1 MKSIKL
7 AAVALALFGSA
18 LSAQAQVYVGGDL
31 NTTSVDGW
39 SDATSFGVYA
49 GYDFNSNVAAE
60 VAYRKLGTFDYD
72 AGNESIK
79 LNMTQVSA
87 VVSLPLNDQFKVFGR
102 VGYGF
107 LNVSGAS
114 SYNVDNGLIYGAGAQ
129 FNVTKNVGIRGEF
142 TRIASDANQITVG
155 VNYKF

>member
-18 LSAQAQVYVGGDL
+18 LSAHAQAYVGGDL

-49 GYDFNSNVAAE
+49 GYEFNSNLAAE
-60 VAYRKLGTFDYD
+60 VAYRKLGTFDS
-72 AGNESIK
+72 GVNSIK
-79 LNMTQVSA
+79 LNMSQVSA
-87 VVSLPLNDQFKVFGR
+87 VASLPLNDQFKVFGR
-102 VGYGF
+102 LGYGF
-107 LNVSGAS
+107 LNVSGYN
-114 SYNVDNGLIYGAGAQ
+114 SYNVDNGVIYGAGAQ
-129 FNVTKNVGIRGEF
+129 FNVTKSVGIRGEF
-142 TRIASDANQITVG
+142 TRIASDATQVTLG

>member
-18 LSAQAQVYVGGDL
+18 LSAHAQAYVGGDL

-49 GYDFNSNVAAE
+49 GYEFNSNVAAE
-60 VAYRKLGTFDYD
+60 VAYRKLGTFKVD
-72 AGNESIK
+72 NESIK
-79 LNMTQVSA
+79 LNQTQVS
-87 VVSLPLNDQFKVFGR
+87 VVGSLPLNDQVKVFGR
-102 VGYGF
+102 LGYGF
-107 LNVSGAS
+107 LNVSGYKG
-114 SYNVDNGLIYGAGAQ
+114 YNVDNGVIYGAGAQ
-129 FNVTKNVGIRGEF
+129 FNVTKKIGIRGEF
-142 TRIASDANQITVG
+142 TRIASDATQLTIG

>member
-18 LSAQAQVYVGGDL
+18 LSAHAQAYVGGDL

-39 SDATSFGVYA
+39 SDETSFGVYA
-49 GYDFNSNVAAE
+49 GYEFNSNVAAE
-60 VAYRKLGTFDYD
+60 LAYRKLGTFDS
-72 AGNESIK
+72 GLNVVK

-87 VVSLPLNDQFKVFGR
+87 VASLPLNDQVKIFGR
-102 VGYGF
+102 LGYGF
-107 LNVSGAS
+107 LNVSGDK
-114 SYNVDNGLIYGAGAQ
+114 SYNADNGVIYGAGAQ
-129 FNVTKNVGIRGEF
+129 FNVTKKIGIRGEF
-142 TRIASDANQITVG
+142 TRIASDATQLTIG